1 MPTLWV
7 LGRGPGADAGLAG
20 SHDEIHACVEVE
32 RGGVDHQVIQAGIL
46 AIDPVGVADV
56 SDPGPVGDLQEA
68 LGGLAVNTG
77 E

>member
-1 MPTLWV
+1 MPTLRV
-7 LGRGPGADAGLAG
+7 LGRRPGAGAGPAG

-32 RGGVDHQVIQAGIL
+32 RGGVDHQVIQAGIFP
-46 AIDPVGVADV
+46 IDAVGVADV

-68 LGGLAVNTG
+68 LGGLAINAG